1 MPRLFELE
9 RNAVT
14 KFRIIE
20 PRAEANVGEESIV
33 IDERSRR
40 SSLVIVEEKLNRLT
54 LPGFDLPGD
63 SY

>member
-9 RNAVT
+9 RNTVT
-14 KFRIIE
+14 KFRIVE

-54 LPGFDLPGD
+54 LPGFDLPAD